1 MLQKLLP
8 ESAPPTLDFSNPEW
22 GVQKHGFELSTWN
35 GEEWSGFPVF
45 VDVETSEVDRKIV
58 GACVYDPTLAPRRIF
73 WLPGE
78 KALELSTLLPR
89 AGVVGHN
96 VKFDAKVLCG
106 ESFFWGIPRVVD
118 DTMILAYSLS
128 PVLPSFGLKDL
139 AKTFCG
145 LAWPSYRDIVGKGKK
160 KVTLDKQPEDLV
172 KNYCAMDVFACVKLR
187 EALLSKIS
195 KEHKEIYDTVELPT
209 YNALLRLESAGITVD
224 IPFLEKLRDEWAVEA
239 KALQGKMAEKF
250 GPEFNPASPKQV
262 IEAFNKVYGF
272 GLESSAKA
280 ALIPWE
286 GNDMVDTL
294 LRLRAVS
301 KLKATYAEALLERA
315 PIIRCTFNQVVNDE
329 HGSATSDGIDTT
341 RLSSSK
347 PNLQNIPART
357 KEGKL
362 IRQAFIP
369 RPGFKLLVADYSQIE
384 YRLLA
389 HFSEDAVLLKAY
401 ADGVDIHK
409 QTASIIFNV
418 PLEEVTDQQR
428 DLAKTINFASI
439 YGAGAKKIAM
449 LTRKTPEECQRF
461 LNIYFDK
468 LPGVR
473 RFVQMTKVRAH
484 LDKFTRTMFGR
495 KIELPDIC
503 SSDKFAMY
511 SAERKAVNY
520 KIQGSAAEI
529 MKIALVRLVDEGLS
543 VLLTVHDEFLI
554 EVRPE
559 EAEGLKTAVEKVM
572 CSGFDLKVPLEA
584 KVGLGDSWAEAKV

>member
-1 MLQKLLP
+1 MSQTSLP
-8 ESAPPTLDFSNPEW
+8 ENQPTLDFASPDW
-22 GVQKHGFELSTWN
+22 GVQKHGFELSTWK
-35 GEEWSGFPVF
+35 GEKWSGQPVF
-45 VDVETSEVDRKIV
+45 IDVETTEGDERKVV
-58 GACVYDPTLAPRRIF
+58 GACVYDPMLDAQRIF

-78 KALELSTLLPR
+78 ATQELSALLPTT
-89 AGVVGHN
+89 GVIGHN
-96 VKFDAKVLCG
+96 VKFDIKAICG
-106 ESFFWGIPRVVD
+106 ESFPWGIPRVVD

-172 KNYCAMDVFACVKLR
+172 KNYCAMDVFASFKLR
-187 EALLSKIS
+187 EALLGKIS
-195 KEHKEIYDTVELPT
+195 KEHKQIYDAVELPT
-209 YNALLRLESAGITVD
+209 YNALIHLESRGITVD
-224 IPFLEKLRDEWAVEA
+224 IPFLEKLRDDWTREA
-239 KALQGKMAEKF
+239 KKLQAKMALKF
-250 GPEFNPASPKQV
+250 GEEFNPASPKQV
-262 IEAFNKVYGF
+262 IEQFNRSFGF
-272 GLESSAKA
+272 GLESSAKS

-286 GNDMVDTL
+286 GHEMVDTL
-294 LRLRAVS
+294 LRFRAVS

-341 RLSSSK
+341 RLSSSN

-362 IRQAFIP
+362 IRQAFVP
-369 RPGFKLLVADYSQIE
+369 RAGMKLLVADYSQIE

-439 YGAGAKKIAM
+439 YGAGAKKIAG
-449 LTRKTPEECQRF
+449 LTRKSPEECQKF
-461 LNIYFDK
+461 LNVYFDK

-473 RFVQMTKVRAH
+473 RFVQMTKVKAH

-495 KIELPDIC
+495 KIDLPDIS

-529 MKIALVRLVDEGLS
+529 MKIALVRLVDENFQ

-554 EVRPE
+554 EVKPD
-559 EAEGLKTAVEKVM
+559 EAEEMKKTVEKVM

-584 KVGLGDSWAEAKV
+584 KVGLGESWAEAKV